1 MAPGP
6 NALLNEKD
14 AWYWFFY
21 AGVVGILTSLAFVYI
36 TRYYTSG
43 SSRPVREI
51 AQATKTGPATTII
64 SGTAIGFETTAPS
77 VITIS
82 VALFLAY
89 SFGARW
95 SEATGFPNGGV
106 YGTAVAPIGVLVSAA
121 FILPMDTFGPITDHA
136 PPGLTMRP
144 PPQGRR
150 NDRAPHAPPRV

>member
-43 SSRPVREI
+43 ASRPVREI
-51 AQATKTGPATTII
+51 AEATKTGPATTII

-82 VALFLAY
+82 VPLFLAY

-95 SEATGFPNGGV
+95 SEATGFPNGGADR
-106 YGTAVAPIGVLVSAA
+106 TALPTIGVLVSAA
-121 FILPMDTFGPITDHA
+121 LTLAKDTFGPVADKPA
-136 PPGLTMRP
+136 RVLTM
-144 PPQGRR
+144 G
-150 NDRAPHAPPRV
+150 